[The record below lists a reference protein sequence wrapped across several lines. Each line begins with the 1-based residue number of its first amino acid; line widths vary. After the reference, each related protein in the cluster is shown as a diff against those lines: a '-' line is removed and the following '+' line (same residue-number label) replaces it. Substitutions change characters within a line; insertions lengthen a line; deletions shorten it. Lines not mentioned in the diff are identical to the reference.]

1 MYQKINKDV
10 DNKIQA
16 IIEGDYDVSIL
27 GTLGKEGYPF
37 LSKIQF

>member
-1 MYQKINKDV
+1 MYQKINKEV

-27 GTLGKEGYPF
+27 SL
-37 LSKIQF
+37 IHI